1 MTEGPQSLCPAPSSL
16 TRVSEGQ
23 VGSVRVSG
31 RPQGRAW
38 QRGVRW
44 GLRVSLA
51 YAFLGS
57 FPGPSLPATDPD
69 PNLGSLG
76 ALCSG
81 KTAHPRA
88 L

>member
-38 QRGVRW
+38 QRGVMFCFC
-44 GLRVSLA
+44 SL
-51 YAFLGS
+51 F
-57 FPGPSLPATDPD
+57 FF
-69 PNLGSLG
+69 
-76 ALCSG
+76 
-81 KTAHPRA
+81 KIIK
-88 L
+88 